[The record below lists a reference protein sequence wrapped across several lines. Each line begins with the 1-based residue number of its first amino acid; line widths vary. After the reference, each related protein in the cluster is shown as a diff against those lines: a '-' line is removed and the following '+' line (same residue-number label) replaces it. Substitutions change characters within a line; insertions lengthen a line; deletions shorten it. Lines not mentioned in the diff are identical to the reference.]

1 MVVPVTF
8 TVGCAGRGTQ
18 GSSLRTT
25 GKFQVRALP
34 HDQSSVLGQS
44 GLGVSVYGPII
55 RKEEK
60 T

>member
-1 MVVPVTF
+1 MTF
-8 TVGCAGRGTQ
+8 TLVGWAGRGTQ